1 MNEEIV
7 FKPKTAKLCA
17 SSFIDNLYFGS
28 LSYDIFDKRKGGGYM
43 DQSLFVCN
51 RDWEILTEFR
61 PSDYIREKSLLFSD
75 LNINDRMVIP
85 FRDPAI
91 LPSGNIS
98 VCTAGCR
105 WGKLPGNI
113 CEVKYEESKFSITK
127 ETIIENDMR
136 IFYEIE
142 RATYWNEYMFFSVN
156 GGSIHSKKDCGI
168 QVAKLNKKG
177 LYSYYGEVANSKG
190 LYGPDVNKDL
200 MMLFWYKGLYQ
211 INNPSKKNLYYSS
224 GQWSLNFD

>member
-17 SSFIDNLYFGS
+17 GSFIDNLYFGS

-113 CEVKYEESKFSITK
+113 C
-127 ETIIENDMR
+127 
-136 IFYEIE
+136 
-142 RATYWNEYMFFSVN
+142 
-156 GGSIHSKKDCGI
+156 
-168 QVAKLNKKG
+168 
-177 LYSYYGEVANSKG
+177 
-190 LYGPDVNKDL
+190 
-200 MMLFWYKGLYQ
+200 
-211 INNPSKKNLYYSS
+211 
-224 GQWSLNFD
+224 